1 MNNARDALQCY
12 EPVIMAVE
20 QLLLDDDKPIIG

>member
-20 QLLLDDDKPIIG
+20 QVLLDDKPITG